1 MIRRPPRS
9 TRTDTLFPYT
19 TLFRSPDLVDLAG
32 GGRRHVVGDQD
43 GLSLRL
49 GADQLGLR
57 TTVELDADS
66 LRVTCCQDP
75 AGSGELLAGVVVPG
89 LGDGDCATTPHRNCG
104 SRGDQRRTPTPPRC
118 LLAPRHPGRKRAD
131 GANVGHP
138 PATQRRGRG
147 AEGDAREHRG
157 GIAQAGDLVAAVR
170 AGGEVTLELMA
181 FAAVERI
188 AGICAH
194 EGVVATGRASCRER
208 VRTYVWISV
217 VAV

>member
-75 AGSGELLAGVVVPG
+75 AGSSELLAGVVVPG
-89 LGDGDCATTPHRNCG
+89 LGDGDTATTHNPNCDTRRN
-104 SRGDQRRTPTPPRC
+104 QRRQPTPPRC
-118 LLAPRHPGRKRAD
+118 RLL
-131 GANVGHP
+131 HP
-138 PATQRRGRG
+138 PP
-147 AEGDAREHRG
+147 ARQ
-157 GIAQAGDLVAAVR
+157 QAN
-170 AGGEVTLELMA
+170 
-181 FAAVERI
+181 
-188 AGICAH
+188 
-194 EGVVATGRASCRER
+194 
-208 VRTYVWISV
+208 
-217 VAV
+217 